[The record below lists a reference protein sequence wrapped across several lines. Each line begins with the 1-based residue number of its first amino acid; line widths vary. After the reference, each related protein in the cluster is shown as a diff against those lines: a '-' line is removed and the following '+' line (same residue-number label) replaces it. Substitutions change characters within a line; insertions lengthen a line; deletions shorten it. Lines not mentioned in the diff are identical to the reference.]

1 MGADCAS
8 CISEFEKKNE
18 LNHDPLS
25 PVPTPQQKTI
35 DKKETPYFN
44 PTPSS
49 TPYKVDGLVSDN
61 QTEPE
66 GFKMQE
72 APERRKTDIDNVI
85 TLIRVQALIKGF
97 IQRRRFRIQKQSIQG

>member
-49 TPYKVDGLVSDN
+49 TPYKVDGIVSETN
-61 QTEPE
+61 QTEAE
-66 GFKMQE
+66 RFQMQE
-72 APERRKTDIDNVI
+72 APQRRKTDIDNVI

-97 IQRRRFRIQKQSIQG
+97 I